1 MPVRCTQN
9 PTAGEEWR
17 RDWHPERFA
26 PPASESSILVV
37 GGGPAGLECATT
49 LARRGY
55 TVTIADSAPEF
66 GGRLRFETALPGLK
80 TWGRVADWRLGQ
92 LRGRPN
98 VNMYPGSMLSA
109 DDILGLEH
117 RHVVIATG
125 ARWTKMLF
133 STLEFPVGELD
144 GPAVYTPD
152 DLAGGVVPQG
162 PVVVF
167 DFDNYY
173 LAGAIA
179 EHLAGSAGD
188 VTYVT
193 PAGNASAW
201 TFMTNELPL
210 VHRALLKAGVA
221 IHTLHRVT
229 AFDGDS
235 VTIADVYGGGEKH
248 IVCRSLVIVGMR
260 VPCDELYR
268 TLIERGGELENAG
281 IAAVT
286 RVGDALAPGAIV
298 HAVHSGHRYA
308 REFDSEPRAVPYA
321 RDYPI

>member
-1 MPVRCTQN
+1 L
-9 PTAGEEWR
+9 
-17 RDWHPERFA
+17 
-26 PPASESSILVV
+26 IV

-55 TVTIADSAPEF
+55 TVTIAESEGEF

-80 TWGRVADWRLGQ
+80 TWNRVADWRLGQ
-92 LRGRPN
+92 LRGKAN
-98 VNMYPGSMLSA
+98 VNMYPGSALSA

-152 DLAGGVVPQG
+152 DLAAGAAPQG

-179 EHLAGSAGD
+179 EQLAKSVDD

-193 PAGNASAW
+193 PAANASAW

-210 VHRALLKAGVA
+210 VHRALAKAQVP

-229 AFDGDS
+229 AFDGDAL
-235 VTIADVYGGGEKH
+235 TIADVYSGTEKRLP
-248 IVCRSLVIVGMR
+248 CRSLVIVGVR
-260 VPCDELYR
+260 VPRDDLYQ
-268 TLIERGGELENAG
+268 TLIARGPDLKDAG
-281 IAAVT
+281 IADVA
-286 RVGDALAPGAIV
+286 RIGDALAPGAIV

-308 REFDSEPRAVPYA
+308 REFDAAPTSAPYT
-321 RDYPI
+321 RDYPL

>member
-1 MPVRCTQN
+1 M
-9 PTAGEEWR
+9 
-17 RDWHPERFA
+17 
-26 PPASESSILVV
+26 IV

-55 TVTIADSAPEF
+55 SVTLADSADEF
-66 GGRLRFETALPGLK
+66 GGRLRFETALPGLA
-80 TWGRVADWRLGQ
+80 TWNRVADWRLGQ
-92 LRGRPN
+92 LRERPN
-98 VNMYPGSMLSA
+98 VNMYPGSALGV

-144 GPAVYTPD
+144 GPGVYTPD
-152 DLAGGVVPQG
+152 DLAAGVVPQG

-173 LAGAIA
+173 MGGVIA
-179 EHLAGSAGD
+179 EHLAKTVGH

-210 VHRALLKAGVA
+210 VHRALVKAGVA
-221 IHTLHRVT
+221 IHTLQRVT
-229 AFDGDS
+229 GFDDGA
-235 VTIADVYGGGEKH
+235 VTIADVYSGTEKRLA
-248 IVCRSLVIVGMR
+248 CRSLVMVGVR
-260 VPCDELYR
+260 VPRDDLYHSLIAKDQELKS
-268 TLIERGGELENAG
+268 AG
-281 IAAVT
+281 IASVT
-286 RVGDALAPGAIV
+286 RIGDALAPGAIV

-308 REFDSEPRAVPYA
+308 REFDAPPALAPYT
-321 RDYPI
+321 RDFPI